1 MKSFRPKDGS
11 GGPPAPGRN
20 GEGDFHGQS
29 RTNDSHESTTDL
41 DARLYRKGKG
51 KEAKLCFMGH
61 ALMEN
66 RHGLLV
72 DFQVTHATGT
82 AERDV
87 VPKLLDQAKE
97 RRFHPKTLGGDKGY
111 DTQDCVADMRERR

>member
-11 GGPPAPGRN
+11 GDPPAPGRN

-41 DARLYRKGKG
+41 DARLYRKGPG
-51 KEAKLCFMGH
+51 REAKLCFMGH

-66 RHGLLV
+66 RHGLVV
-72 DFQVTHATGT
+72 DACLTKATATPSASPGST
-82 AERDV
+82 
-87 VPKLLDQAKE
+87 
-97 RRFHPKTLGGDKGY
+97 
-111 DTQDCVADMRERR
+111 